1 MGNGACFPVRAKGSD
16 EPTPKFKQPKIIH
29 PKTLTT
35 KTYLESQADID
46 EFLTALR
53 KQLETDINNDERI
66 EIR

>member
-1 MGNGACFPVRAKGSD
+1 MTGLRRVGFA
-16 EPTPKFKQPKIIH
+16 

-35 KTYLESQADID
+35 KTYLESQDDID

-53 KQLETDINNDERI
+53 KQLETAINNDERI